1 MTSSP
6 EDRKKYIDAWQR
18 MMVDIWKE
26 KIVRL
31 GVIDTKQL
39 YSDITGKITSQ
50 GDDIH
55 SITHQFM
62 EYGIFQDCGTG
73 KEFSKANGGDLGFT
87 PVRIPRE
94 WFSRAY
100 FASVMT
106 LKEEMAF
113 QFGEEFC
120 GVLSDAISDSLNHR
134 STSMRSN
141 LWGHHGSKS

>member
-1 MTSSP
+1 M
-6 EDRKKYIDAWQR
+6 I
-18 MMVDIWKE
+18 DIWKE

-39 YSDITGKITSQ
+39 YSDISGNVFSQ
-50 GDDIH
+50 GEDMH
-55 SITHQFM
+55 SIMHQFM

-87 PVRIPRE
+87 PTRIPRE

-100 FASVMT
+100 YASVMT
-106 LKEEMAF
+106 LKEEMAY

-120 GVLSDAISDSLNHR
+120 GVLADAISNSFNHR
-134 STSMRSN
+134 S
-141 LWGHHGSKS
+141 KE

>member
-6 EDRKKYIDAWQR
+6 EDRKKYIDAWER

-141 LWGHHGSKS
+141 LWGNHGSKS